1 MNREIVWLLRFVGNL
16 GAGTAA
22 AFIEI
27 IQLDP
32 TCAKFAPLLEAEEQ
46 ILRRSRSEL
55 TCDERNEAVEYGGV
69 EWMWMYFISRRW
81 LGSCAPLTIS
91 NLA

>member
-1 MNREIVWLLRFVGNL
+1 MMNREIVWLLRFVGNL

-32 TCAKFAPLLEAEEQ
+32 TCAKFAPLL
-46 ILRRSRSEL
+46 
-55 TCDERNEAVEYGGV
+55 
-69 EWMWMYFISRRW
+69 
-81 LGSCAPLTIS
+81 
-91 NLA
+91 

>member
-32 TCAKFAPLLEAEEQ
+32 TCAKFVPLL
-46 ILRRSRSEL
+46 
-55 TCDERNEAVEYGGV
+55 
-69 EWMWMYFISRRW
+69 
-81 LGSCAPLTIS
+81 
-91 NLA
+91 